1 MKQLLNQKGFAL
13 TEVIVAMTILTIIVA
28 SFTALFANGYAGIF
42 SAGYSSKATYLGQES
57 MEKVIAAGSVL
68 GIPDATESP
77 LNLNI
82 TFPSRPS
89 ESVSGNKVEINKPYY
104 LNENITGTVTI
115 TAFIPN
121 N

>member
-13 TEVIVAMTILTIIVA
+13 TEVIVAMTILTIIIT
-28 SFTALFANGYAGIF
+28 SFMALFTTGYTGIF
-42 SAGYSSKATYLGQES
+42 SAGYTSKATYLGQEG
-57 MEKVIAAGSVL
+57 MEKVIATGSAS
-68 GIPDATESP
+68 GIQDATESP
-77 LNLNI
+77 LDLNI
-82 TFPSRPS
+82 TFPGRPS